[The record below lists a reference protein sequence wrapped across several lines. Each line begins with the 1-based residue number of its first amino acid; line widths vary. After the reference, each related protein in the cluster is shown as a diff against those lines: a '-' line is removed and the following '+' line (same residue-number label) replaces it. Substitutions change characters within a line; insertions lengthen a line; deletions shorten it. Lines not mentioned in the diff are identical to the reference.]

1 MPKCDNEKTKDREG
15 GDNGETIV
23 IEENK
28 VVSEDKEAPETF
40 RSSRPEVFLRKD
52 VFKICSKFA
61 GEHPCQSVIS
71 VKLQSNFIEIALRHG
86 CSPVREIV
94 NWLKKRRSR
103 FYFILNTLRETGNDS
118 RFSFNHHLCVV
129 LIPFV

>member
-52 VFKICSKFA
+52 VFKICRRTPMPKCDFSKVA
-61 GEHPCQSVIS
+61 EQ
-71 VKLQSNFIEIALRHG
+71 L
-86 CSPVREIV
+86 
-94 NWLKKRRSR
+94 
-103 FYFILNTLRETGNDS
+103 Y
-118 RFSFNHHLCVV
+118 
-129 LIPFV
+129 